1 MTWIC
6 GARQATRT
14 SPSAAQK
21 HRATFGSFGHVRERD
36 EQVRCQHRQKRK
48 IKRSSSATA
57 PRCSAM
63 KDCKNSNLA
72 GTRYLAKTRRIDT
85 ARRPR
90 SASQNITG
98 HFHDGAAEHLQ
109 ESKFFSSSNQST
121 TSSAFHLP
129 GETSARPT
137 GNEERNMASPSVA
150 TAHSCRGFREKPDVV
165 PGGVKTRA
173 FSVQRACL
181 SMRIPAS

>member
-63 KDCKNSNLA
+63 KDCKNSNHA
-72 GTRYLAKTRRIDT
+72 GTRYLAKTRRSDT
-85 ARRPR
+85 ARRLR
-90 SASQNITG
+90 SAFRNITG

-109 ESKFFSSSNQST
+109 ERPKVQLLQPFTYPVRRLPNQLGMKRGTWPLRRSLRHT
-121 TSSAFHLP
+121 HAAASAKSLTWFLV
-129 GETSARPT
+129 GSR
-137 GNEERNMASPSVA
+137 R
-150 TAHSCRGFREKPDVV
+150 AHS
-165 PGGVKTRA
+165 A
-173 FSVQRACL
+173 FSVRVCPCAYQR
-181 SMRIPAS
+181 PQE